1 MLLWIIFAAMSGLA
15 VLTVLLPLSR
25 ARRTVRSEAAGDIAV
40 YRDQLAAIDEE
51 VARGVV
57 GGKEAEAARAE
68 ISRRLL
74 KAAEREEKQRQPV
87 VLSPRRSWRI
97 ASGLALGMV
106 ALTLAG
112 YLTLGSPELPGQP
125 LAARQAAAPSE
136 DDPQMLLA
144 RVEAYLRENPEDG
157 NGWDVLAPVY
167 MEQGR
172 FADAARAYGNAVRLL
187 GANAE
192 RLASLGQALTHA
204 EEGMV
209 TAAARDAFK
218 RALALDPGMLR
229 ARFYLALALEQEGS
243 LREAAEAWRALH
255 ADAPADAPWRVVVAQ
270 HLAAVGERLGE
281 AAPGPGAED
290 MRAAEAMPA
299 DERDEMIEQ
308 MVAGLAERLEAG
320 GGDAEEWVMLMRS
333 YAALGRKAE
342 ARQALAKARDEFAEN
357 PAALETLDGA
367 AKSLGLIGQVS
378 QP

>member
-87 VLSPRRSWRI
+87 VSSPRSSWRI

-333 YAALGRKAE
+333 HAALGRKAE
-342 ARQALAKARDEFAEN
+342 ARRALAKARDEFAEN